1 MAGSLSFDAIFRLLK
16 REPVAP
22 VYYLTGDEDLL
33 KEEVVQWILDKA
45 VDATNRDFNLDVRTA
60 GDLTGED
67 FHALVETP
75 PMLADRRA
83 VVIRN
88 LEQWRTNSR
97 VWQTVQRYLENP
109 SPSTVLVLMQ
119 GPQQKPNQRVA
130 AAAIHVAVEALRP
143 DRLSRWVGMRAERV
157 GLVLT
162 KDAAEHLIHAVGNGL
177 AELAMEIDKLAAAA
191 PADKSAVDA
200 DLVADL
206 VGVHRGETLN
216 DWVDAVLARNIPKAL
231 DMLDTVLA
239 NTGMT
244 GVRMVSALGTALV
257 GVRLAR
263 SYIDRGRGTRQIQ
276 RDLLSA
282 IRSSRPWG
290 LRGWKQEAEIW
301 ARAASVWSTSEIED
315 ALRLAYACDR
325 RLKSTTLSNER
336 AILAEML
343 LQLVRAEAA
352 A

>member
-1 MAGSLSFDAIFRLLK
+1 MAGPLSFDVIFRLLK

-45 VDATNRDFNLDVRTA
+45 VDVANRDFNLDVRTA

-75 PMLADRRA
+75 PMLAERRA
-83 VVIRN
+83 VVIRG
-88 LEQWRTNSR
+88 LEQWRANSK
-97 VWQTVQRYLENP
+97 VWQVVQRYLENP
-109 SPSTVLVLMQ
+109 SPSTVLVLIH
-119 GPQQKPNQRVA
+119 GPQQKPNQRVGDA
-130 AAAIHVAVEALRP
+130 AVHVAVAALSP
-143 DRLSRWVGMRAERV
+143 DRLRGWVAMRAERA

-162 KDAAEHLIHAVGNGL
+162 EDATEHLLNAVGNGL
-177 AELAMEIDKLAAAA
+177 SELAMEIEKLAAAA
-191 PADKSAVDA
+191 PADGSAVDA
-200 DLVADL
+200 ELVAAL

-216 DWVDAVLARNIPKAL
+216 DWVDTVLARNIPKAL
-231 DMLDTVLA
+231 EMLETVLTNA
-239 NTGMT
+239 GVT
-244 GVRMVSALGTALV
+244 GVRMVSALGTGLV

-263 SYIDRGRGTRQIQ
+263 SLADRGKGSRQIQ
-276 RDLLSA
+276 RDLLGA

-290 LRGWKQEAEIW
+290 LRSWRQEAETW
-301 ARAASVWSTSEIED
+301 ARAASVWSSSEIED
-315 ALRLAYACDR
+315 SLRTVYSCDR

-343 LQLVRAEAA
+343 LQLVRAEVAA
-352 A
+352 